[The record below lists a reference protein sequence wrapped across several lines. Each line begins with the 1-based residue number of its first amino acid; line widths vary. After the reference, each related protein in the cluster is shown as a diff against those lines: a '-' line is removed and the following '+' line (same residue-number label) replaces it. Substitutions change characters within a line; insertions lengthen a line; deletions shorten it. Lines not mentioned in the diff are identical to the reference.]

1 MHEYDFGFSL
11 PKGYQVFLDDLG
23 DQPGYDIGE
32 TGICLYA
39 KEDLT
44 ERNQTYQIDEDEP
57 DFFMIG
63 QDGDL
68 AYFLKKNGDDSIYEN
83 DLGALG
89 SLEMQ
94 KVAESIADFINQIL
108 QEE

>member
-44 ERNQTYQIDEDEP
+44 ERIKPTRL
-57 DFFMIG
+57 MR
-63 QDGDL
+63 
-68 AYFLKKNGDDSIYEN
+68 
-83 DLGALG
+83 
-89 SLEMQ
+89 M
-94 KVAESIADFINQIL
+94 NQISL
-108 QEE
+108 

>member
-39 KEDLT
+39 KEDL
-44 ERNQTYQIDEDEP
+44 
-57 DFFMIG
+57 
-63 QDGDL
+63 GDL

-94 KVAESIADFINQIL
+94 KVAESITDFINQIL

>member
-23 DQPGYDIGE
+23 DQPG
-32 TGICLYA
+32 
-39 KEDLT
+39 
-44 ERNQTYQIDEDEP
+44 YQIDEDEP

-94 KVAESIADFINQIL
+94 KVAESITDFINQIL

>member
-1 MHEYDFGFSL
+1 
-11 PKGYQVFLDDLG
+11 
-23 DQPGYDIGE
+23 
-32 TGICLYA
+32 
-39 KEDLT
+39 
-44 ERNQTYQIDEDEP
+44 
-57 DFFMIG
+57 MIG

-94 KVAESIADFINQIL
+94 KVAESITDFINQIL
-108 QEE
+108 QEGKIEIERGLRKIAAKSSSIYSVFLKNF

>member
-11 PKGYQVFLDDLG
+11 PKGYQVFLDDSG

-44 ERNQTYQIDEDEP
+44 ERNQTCLLYT
-57 DFFMIG
+57 
-63 QDGDL
+63 
-68 AYFLKKNGDDSIYEN
+68 S
-83 DLGALG
+83 
-89 SLEMQ
+89 
-94 KVAESIADFINQIL
+94 
-108 QEE
+108 

>member
-32 TGICLYA
+32 TGIYLYA

-44 ERNQTYQIDEDEP
+44 ERN
-57 DFFMIG
+57 
-63 QDGDL
+63 
-68 AYFLKKNGDDSIYEN
+68 
-83 DLGALG
+83 
-89 SLEMQ
+89 
-94 KVAESIADFINQIL
+94 
-108 QEE
+108 

>member
-57 DFFMIG
+57 DFFMMGIWPISSKRMG
-63 QDGDL
+63 T
-68 AYFLKKNGDDSIYEN
+68 
-83 DLGALG
+83 
-89 SLEMQ
+89 
-94 KVAESIADFINQIL
+94 IAFMKMI
-108 QEE
+108 

>member
-23 DQPGYDIGE
+23 DQSGYDIGE

-44 ERNQTYQIDEDEP
+44 ERNQ
-57 DFFMIG
+57 IG

-94 KVAESIADFINQIL
+94 KVAESITDFINQIL

>member
-57 DFFMIG
+57 DFFIIS

-68 AYFLKKNGDDSIYEN
+68 AYFIKKYGDDNIYEDN
-83 DLGALG
+83 GGLVQNNFLNGI
-89 SLEMQ
+89 LETLR
-94 KVAESIADFINQIL
+94 VFFRRNE
-108 QEE
+108 

>member
-23 DQPGYDIGE
+23 DQSGYDIGE

-63 QDGDL
+63 QDG
-68 AYFLKKNGDDSIYEN
+68 
-83 DLGALG
+83 
-89 SLEMQ
+89 EMQ
-94 KVAESIADFINQIL
+94 KVAESITDFINQIL

>member
-32 TGICLYA
+32 TGIYLYA

-44 ERNQTYQIDEDEP
+44 ERNQTR
-57 DFFMIG
+57 
-63 QDGDL
+63 
-68 AYFLKKNGDDSIYEN
+68 FLYDRSRW
-83 DLGALG
+83 G
-89 SLEMQ
+89 SGLFPQ
-94 KVAESIADFINQIL
+94 KEWGR
-108 QEE
+108 